1 MDARKSSGAGWVV
14 TLVGILAAVAIAI
27 NMFKVPPTMGLLMAD
42 LGIGPALGGWLMTV
56 PTITGLILALPSGG
70 LTDKFG
76 PKKVGL
82 FAILSAAVGSLLGT
96 FSPTIELLLVSR
108 FVEGLSFA
116 LIGVAVPALISMWFS
131 PEKSGAPMAIWSG
144 WVPIGMLAIFTGANL
159 FISADDPGTWTNV
172 WWVSTALLAVA
183 AVLYLIFVKAPA
195 GYAAEK
201 APKISLVAGMKSPST
216 WLLALIFAMFAF
228 IMYAVSTFA
237 PTYCMQELGYSI
249 EDSNLYSSLI
259 TVGMIVGVVLM
270 TPVLNKVV
278 KLKSRIWLLV
288 ASMVLTALIAVL
300 AFNVPP
306 SATVAVMVV
315 TGIVLQLVPAVIWP
329 IAPSAAVAP
338 IYIGTTFGVIALG
351 RSIGGFGNASIGT
364 LIETSGWG
372 AAIVL
377 LVGIGVVGVVA
388 CLALLKFLKDP
399 ADAPAPANASAG
411 EEEAAGR

>member
-1 MDARKSSGAGWVV
+1 MDARKSSGTGWVV

-377 LVGIGVVGVVA
+377 LVGIGVVGVAA

-399 ADAPAPANASAG
+399 ADAAVPADASAG

>member
-1 MDARKSSGAGWVV
+1 M
-14 TLVGILAAVAIAI
+14 
-27 NMFKVPPTMGLLMAD
+27 
-42 LGIGPALGGWLMTV
+42 
-56 PTITGLILALPSGG
+56 
-70 LTDKFG
+70 
-76 PKKVGL
+76 
-82 FAILSAAVGSLLGT
+82 
-96 FSPTIELLLVSR
+96 SR

-131 PEKSGAPMAIWSG
+131 PEKSGAPMTIWSG

>member
-1 MDARKSSGAGWVV
+1 MDARKSSGTGWVV

-116 LIGVAVPALISMWFS
+116 LIGMAVPALISMWFS

-377 LVGIGVVGVVA
+377 LVGIGVVGVAA

-399 ADAPAPANASAG
+399 ADAAVPADASAG

>member
-1 MDARKSSGAGWVV
+1 MDARKSSGTGWVV

-195 GYAAEK
+195 GFAAEK

-399 ADAPAPANASAG
+399 ADAPEPANAPAD

>member
-1 MDARKSSGAGWVV
+1 MEARKPSSARGWLV
-14 TLVGILAAVAIAI
+14 TLVGMLAAVAIAI

-56 PTITGLILALPSGG
+56 PTVTGLVLALPSGG

-82 FAILSAAVGSLLGT
+82 FAILSAAVGSLIGS
-96 FSPTIELLLVSR
+96 FAPNIELLLFSR

-116 LIGVAVPALISMWFS
+116 LIGVAVPAIIALWFS

-159 FISADDPGTWTNV
+159 FIAADDPGTWANV
-172 WWVSTALLAVA
+172 WWLSTALLVAA
-183 AVLYLIFVKAPA
+183 AVLYLVFVKA
-195 GYAAEK
+195 
-201 APKISLVAGMKSPST
+201 PST
-216 WLLALIFAMFAF
+216 WLLAVVFAMFAF

-237 PTYCMQELGYSI
+237 PTYCMEELGYSL

-259 TVGMIVGVVLM
+259 TVGMILGVVLM

-278 KLKSRIWLLV
+278 RLKSRIWLLV

-306 SATVAVMVV
+306 SASVAVMII

-338 IYIGTTFGVIALG
+338 VYIGTTFGVIALG

-372 AAIVL
+372 AAVML
-377 LVGIGVVGVVA
+377 LVGIGVVGVAA
-388 CLALLKFLKDP
+388 CLALLKFLKEP
-399 ADAPAPANASAG
+399 AGAAAPAGAPAEPAEA
-411 EEEAAGR
+411 EAAGRSAR

>member
-1 MDARKSSGAGWVV
+1 MDARKSSGTGWVV

-131 PEKSGAPMAIWSG
+131 PEKSGAPMTIWSG

>member
-1 MDARKSSGAGWVV
+1 MGARKSSTTGWVV

-27 NMFKVPPTMGLLMAD
+27 NMFKVPPTMGLLMED

-56 PTITGLILALPSGG
+56 PTITGLILALPSGS

-82 FAILSAAVGSLLGT
+82 FAIVSAVVGSLMGT
-96 FSPTIELLLVSR
+96 FMPTIELLLVSR
-108 FVEGLSFA
+108 FIEGLSFA

-131 PEKSGAPMAIWSG
+131 PEKSGVPMTIWSG

-159 FISADDPGTWTNV
+159 FIAADDPGTWTNV
-172 WWVSTALLAVA
+172 WWVSTVLLAIA
-183 AVLYLIFVKAPA
+183 AVLYAIFVKAPE
-195 GYAAEK
+195 GYTPED
-201 APKISLVAGMKSPST
+201 APKVSLIEGMKSPAT
-216 WLLALIFAMFAF
+216 WLLAVIFAMFAF

-237 PTYCMQELGYSI
+237 PTYCMQELGFSI

-259 TVGMIVGVVLM
+259 TVGMILGVVIM
-270 TPVLNKVV
+270 SPVLNKVV
-278 KLKSRIWLLV
+278 KLKSRLWLLV
-288 ASMVLTALIAVL
+288 ASMVLTALIAIL

-306 SATVAVMVV
+306 SMAVAVMLI

-329 IAPSAAVAP
+329 VAPVAAVAP
-338 IYIGTTFGVIALG
+338 MYIGTTFGVIALG

-372 AAIVL
+372 AAIMV
-377 LVGIGVVGVVA
+377 LVGIGVIGVIA
-388 CLALLKFLKDP
+388 CLALFKFMKEDP
-399 ADAPAPANASAG
+399 T
-411 EEEAAGR
+411 EAAGAPQAEAGAASGK

>member
-1 MDARKSSGAGWVV
+1 MEARKPSSARGWLV
-14 TLVGILAAVAIAI
+14 TLVGMLAAVAIAI

-56 PTITGLILALPSGG
+56 PTVTGLILALPSGG

-82 FAILSAAVGSLLGT
+82 FAILSAAVGSLIGS
-96 FSPTIELLLVSR
+96 FAPNIELLLFSR

-116 LIGVAVPALISMWFS
+116 LIGVAVPAIIALWFS

-159 FISADDPGTWTNV
+159 FIAADDPGTWANV
-172 WWVSTALLAVA
+172 WWLSTALLVAA
-183 AVLYLIFVKAPA
+183 AVLYLVFVKAPE
-195 GYAAEK
+195 GYAGED
-201 APKISLVAGMKSPST
+201 APKISLVEGMKSPST
-216 WLLALIFAMFAF
+216 WLLAVVFAMFAF

-237 PTYCMQELGYSI
+237 PTYCMEELGYSL

-259 TVGMIVGVVLM
+259 TVGMILGVVLM

-278 KLKSRIWLLV
+278 RLKSRIWLLV

-306 SATVAVMVV
+306 SATVAVMII

-329 IAPSAAVAP
+329 IAPSAALP
-338 IYIGTTFGVIALG
+338 
-351 RSIGGFGNASIGT
+351 
-364 LIETSGWG
+364 G
-372 AAIVL
+372 AAVM
-377 LVGIGVVGVVA
+377 
-388 CLALLKFLKDP
+388 
-399 ADAPAPANASAG
+399 
-411 EEEAAGR
+411 